1 MGTSPCPDK
10 TLTDMP
16 RTNKKPLSLD
26 QLPSWI
32 ENPDFVSDATLQQFK
47 NLMGTTAQLNREYPG
62 GWGDDEVRAFIV
74 KTRRQTLSL
83 TALRY
88 EKEREVSIGH
98 EEEGKK
104 IVDGY
109 LRHFSKPSPNDMV
122 NLTEMARIQL
132 TLQLLDQRMKE
143 LTLETKPRADD
154 IKTLN
159 TVRKDAIKSFQELE
173 KSLGIDRETRQEESD
188 TVSIVAQIRAQAAE
202 LLEKRRRQIVCRN
215 CAEDGVVIN
224 LGFVVFHM
232 DQNNVMWKFETFC
245 PRCQKVIYIDRG
257 MPNF

>member
-1 MGTSPCPDK
+1 
-10 TLTDMP
+10 MP

-32 ENPDFVSDATLQQFK
+32 ENPDYVSDATLQQFK
-47 NLMGTTAQLNREYPG
+47 NLMGTTSQMNREYPD
-62 GWGDDEVRAFIV
+62 GWGDEEVRAFIV

-88 EKEREVSIGH
+88 EKEREVNIGH
-98 EEEGKK
+98 EAEVQK

-132 TLQLLDQRMKE
+132 TLKLLDQRMKE
-143 LTLETKPRADD
+143 LTLESKPRADD

-173 KSLGIDRETRQEESD
+173 KSLGIDRETRQTESD
-188 TVSIVAQIRAQAAE
+188 TVSIIDQVRQQAAE
-202 LLEKRRRQIVCRN
+202 LLEKRKRNIVCEFCRDDDN
-215 CAEDGVVIN
+215 VAIN
-224 LGFVVFHM
+224 LGFIVFHM
-232 DQNNVMWKFETFC
+232 DQNSVQWKFEAVC
-245 PRCQKVIYIDRG
+245 PRCNKFIYIVRG
-257 MPNF
+257 LTSY